1 MHRLSGNVRVQGPLK
16 LNYFREPSFFDLFL
30 VFFFQQGERT
40 YLFVHILLH
49 ILGSRRFGDH
59 QNKIILENLP
69 FSIFFQ
75 YFSFNRVKEPISL
88 FFCCCIFWGLG
99 DVRTLLGTTKIKM
112 TENHDISLF
121 LTLCKKNREKEQQS
135 LRKLLK
141 PFMSPNLY
149 FLHTI
154 WYICFCSKYFLENS
168 LQNKHIF
175 KVPGKA

>member
-1 MHRLSGNVRVQGPLK
+1 MVRCADGAQVWMIRCGDGVSVDAPTTPVQYTYLYTEKAIENVNIMHRLSGNVTVQGPLK
-16 LNYFREPSFFDLFL
+16 LNYFREPSFFNLFL

-88 FFCCCIFWGLG
+88 YFFVAYFGVSATYERFWGP
-99 DVRTLLGTTKIKM
+99 
-112 TENHDISLF
+112 
-121 LTLCKKNREKEQQS
+121 Q
-135 LRKLLK
+135 KLK
-141 PFMSPNLY
+141 
-149 FLHTI
+149 
-154 WYICFCSKYFLENS
+154 
-168 LQNKHIF
+168 
-175 KVPGKA
+175 